1 MANKNRMARIDAQ
14 IQRDISEII
23 NTKLNDPRI
32 SGVVSVMDVKTTPDL
47 KHAKVFLSVYG
58 NENKEDT
65 LSAIRS
71 AQSFIRR
78 SLAQSLN
85 LRIVPE
91 LTFVLDTTQEYSEKI
106 NQILS
111 GLNIPSNIDEENN

>member
-23 NTKLNDPRI
+23 NTKLSDPRI

-47 KHAKVFLSVYG
+47 KHSKVFLSVYG
-58 NENKEDT
+58 EEKEET

-106 NQILS
+106 NKILS
-111 GLNIPSNIDEENN
+111 NLNIPSNVDEENN